1 LIRGGYQAGIRPE
14 AGGAIAISPTRR
26 ALMSA
31 ALFGVTLFLFRSFES
46 HREDLAKDLADRGR
60 AQLQAGQPAPAVVSF
75 RGALSYAPDDYQ
87 TQLLLA
93 QALAE
98 SGETD
103 QAMNYFL
110 NLWEARPGDGFL
122 NLQLARLN
130 RLKADRKD
138 AVLYYRAS
146 IFGDWRGDGT
156 IKRRDV
162 RLELAD
168 YLIAQHDD
176 PAARVE
182 LLIAAGNSPPN
193 LHLNRMF
200 GDKLLAAGDP
210 DDALAYYQKAISD
223 DPHNAG
229 ALEGAGRILYGQG
242 DYERATPMLAR
253 ALEYEPGGA
262 SGNESLAKLA
272 RDADRMVHLSLSRE
286 LPAHERAQHIL
297 AAAKIAQARLTA
309 CATQTDSEQAAAA
322 QASVSK
328 ASASVQASASLDDLQ
343 AQWKAASEGAKRN
356 ALAENAVGEDTLTQ
370 LIFDT
375 ERRTAQVCG
384 APTGDD
390 ALLLN
395 LAEHTQTAEAP

>member
-1 LIRGGYQAGIRPE
+1 
-14 AGGAIAISPTRR
+14 
-26 ALMSA
+26 
-31 ALFGVTLFLFRSFES
+31 
-46 HREDLAKDLADRGR
+46 
-60 AQLQAGQPAPAVVSF
+60 
-75 RGALSYAPDDYQ
+75 
-87 TQLLLA
+87 
-93 QALAE
+93 
-98 SGETD
+98 
-103 QAMNYFL
+103 
-110 NLWEARPGDGFL
+110 
-122 NLQLARLN
+122 
-130 RLKADRKD
+130 
-138 AVLYYRAS
+138 
-146 IFGDWRGDGT
+146 
-156 IKRRDV
+156 V